1 MSSLTE
7 SFLIYDGNDTEP
19 KRPKKPKKPN
29 NEPKKK
35 EWYDVYLCIEK
46 NGNSEYI
53 NGLNCYTFTN
63 FIRANDFYYK
73 NHADEKNRHI
83 IIPVC
88 KWIPFIFQKYYLN
101 YTLKK
106 LYWKNDIT
114 IFRNEKYS

>member
-7 SFLIYDGNDTEP
+7 SSLLYNKIDNN
-19 KRPKKPKKPN
+19 PKKPN

-35 EWYDVYLCIEK
+35 EWYDNVYLCIEK
-46 NGNSEYI
+46 NGNNDYI
-53 NGLNCYTFTN
+53 NSVKCYAFKDFDVADAFYKKNCSK
-63 FIRANDFYYK
+63 I
-73 NHADEKNRHI
+73 KNRHT

-101 YTLKK
+101 YTLQK

-114 IFRNEKYS
+114 IFRNEKYI